1 MYILGDVEEP
11 RGNTDQM
18 LWYDNNIKLRTAT
31 HITNAAAI
39 LSEQQVSDIA
49 TCVYQ
54 VRKCIFRCPYFS

>member
-18 LWYDNNIKLRTAT
+18 LWYDNYIKLCAAT

-39 LSEQQVSDIA
+39 LSEQHAGNRFLPLWRVF
-49 TCVYQ
+49 T
-54 VRKCIFRCPYFS
+54 R